1 MTPQSS
7 PADQSVILRPGPWRH
22 RFVPANGA
30 RFHVAEAGEDD
41 APLIMLLHGFPQMW
55 WCWRDHIP
63 ALVAA
68 GYRVAAMDLRGFGA
82 SDKPPHGY
90 DTGGLARDVSGV
102 IRSLGARDATVIGQG
117 LGGSVAWSMPALFP
131 HLTRAI
137 AALGMPHPLHLRSTF
152 TKAAGP
158 GVLKNLAIFQVPFLP
173 ERLLRRKDLA
183 VSLLR
188 QWGAPGWL
196 DEETADIY
204 REAAR
209 VPFVPYGSMEHYRWL
224 VRSIP
229 RADGRRFNRAVRQPV
244 TVPALQIHGGA
255 DSCLKVEAA
264 KTSVRYAGRQFRF
277 EILDGVG
284 HFPAEEATAR
294 VTDLLQ
300 DWLAEVDPI
309 ADSSR
314 AT

>member
-1 MTPQSS
+1 MSARYS
-7 PADQSVILRPGPWRH
+7 PADQSVILQPGPWRH

-63 ALVAA
+63 ALVET
-68 GYRVAAMDLRGFGA
+68 GYRVVAMDLRGFGA

-131 HLTRAI
+131 QLTRAI
-137 AALGMPHPLHLRSTF
+137 ASLAMPHPLHLRSTF

-158 GVLKNLAIFQVPFLP
+158 GVLKHLAIFQVPFLP
-173 ERLLRRKDLA
+173 ERLLRRKELA
-183 VSLLR
+183 VSLLH
-188 QWGAPGWL
+188 QWGSPGWL
-196 DEETADIY
+196 DSTAAQIY
-204 REAAR
+204 SEAAR
-209 VPFVPYGSMEHYRWL
+209 VPFVPYGSMEPYRWL

-229 RADGRRFNRAVRQPV
+229 RSDGRRFNRSVRQPV
-244 TVPALQIHGGA
+244 TVPVLQIHGSA
-255 DSCLKVEAA
+255 DRCLKESHA
-264 KTSVRYAGRQFRF
+264 KTSVRFAGTQFRY

-284 HFPAEEATAR
+284 HFPAEEATSD
-294 VTDLLQ
+294 VTRLLGT
-300 DWLAEVDPI
+300 WLAEVDPV
-309 ADSSR
+309 R
-314 AT
+314 T